1 MIVDNLFENSINL
14 LSNFFTSCIVS
25 LNAKFL
31 FFCYFFHE
39 MDCKKH
45 NILHKLSFPF
55 IYENFI
61 ALILEGKKDVF
72 HDTDFWHR
80 FVLVIEGAITLK
92 QFNILNG
99 SECQFFILMLH
110 LSWNGLQK
118 TWHSSK
124 SFFSLDLWKFH
135 CFDFGRG
142 KKNIFLDSVL
152 LT

>member
-61 ALILEGKKDVF
+61 ALILEGKKDNPFGKRKDSGHPVA
-72 HDTDFWHR
+72 
-80 FVLVIEGAITLK
+80 VAGA
-92 QFNILNG
+92 NG
-99 SECQFFILMLH
+99 APAPPTYQ
-110 LSWNGLQK
+110 
-118 TWHSSK
+118 
-124 SFFSLDLWKFH
+124 
-135 CFDFGRG
+135 
-142 KKNIFLDSVL
+142 
-152 LT
+152 